1 MAESLKNKT
10 IKGVFWSSVERFS
23 IQGIHFLVTLV
34 LARILTPKDFGLIGM
49 LTVFIALAQSL
60 IDSGFSLALIRKQDR
75 TDTDNSSVFYFNIVT
90 SIFVYLLL
98 YAVAPFVSVFFHEPQ
113 LTELMRVLCLVVII
127 NSFAVIQRVIYTSAV
142 NFKIQAKATTL
153 AAIISG
159 IIGIVMAIQGFGVWS
174 LVFQQLSSAF
184 FTTILLWYYSKWKP
198 KFVFSWKSFKK
209 LYLFGFNLMVVGIF
223 ETLYQNSYQIFIG
236 RYFSAAQLGFF
247 TQAKHIATL
256 PSSNISGIIGRVT
269 YPVMSKLQDDNRRL
283 SDYYRK
289 MARVLAFIVFPLMC
303 GLAAL
308 SFQTVEILIGRKWQF
323 AAVLLI
329 PLSFSFMFYPVHAVN
344 MNILQVKGLSK
355 LYLQSELIKKVISI
369 AFLVGTIPFG
379 IVVMCYG
386 RIVSSLLTL
395 LINMFYTSKQVEI
408 SLFTLIKDLIPIL
421 TLSLSMFVVVWF
433 ISRTVENI
441 YLQLQ
446 IGFFIGGLFYTGGA
460 YIFKIKELS
469 YIYVLSKKLKN
480 HGIKRF
486 Y

>member
-10 IKGVFWSSVERFS
+10 IAGIFWSSIERFS

-49 LTVFIALAQSL
+49 LAVFIALAQSL

-75 TDTDNSSVFYFNIVT
+75 TDIDNSTVFYFNIVT
-90 SIFVYLLL
+90 SIFIYFLL
-98 YAVAPFVSVFFHEPQ
+98 YAIAPFVSVFFHEPQ
-113 LTELMRVLCLVVII
+113 LTDLMRVLCLVVII

-142 NFKIQAKATTL
+142 NFKVQAKATTF

-159 IIGIVMAIQGFGVWS
+159 IIGIVMAIKGFGVWA
-174 LVFQQLSSAF
+174 LVFQQLSSAIA
-184 FTTILLWYYSKWKP
+184 TVLLLWYFSKWKP

-209 LYLFGFNLMVVGIF
+209 LYLFGLNLMVVGIL
-223 ETLYQNSYQIFIG
+223 ETLYQNSYQIIIG
-236 RYFSAAQLGFF
+236 RFFSAVQLGHF

-256 PSSNISGIIGRVT
+256 PSSNISGVIGRVT
-269 YPVMSKLQDDNRRL
+269 YPVMSEIQDDNKRL

-308 SFQTVEILIGRKWQF
+308 SFPIVEILIGHKWQF

-344 MNILQVKGLSK
+344 MNILQVKGLSN

-379 IVVMCYG
+379 IVVMCYS
-386 RIVSSLLTL
+386 RIVSSVLTL
-395 LINMFYTSKQVEI
+395 LVNMFYTSRQVEI

-433 ISRTVENI
+433 TSKMVDNI
-441 YLQLQ
+441 YLQLP
-446 IGFFIGGLFYTGGA
+446 IGLLIGGLVYAGSA

-469 YIYVLSKKLKN
+469 YIFVLSKKLKLWN
-480 HGIKRF
+480 
-486 Y
+486 